1 MNPLEIILIITFII
15 TGSLANIIPKIEMET
30 KSLGIRFQHTW
41 IFLFFMFL
49 NEILAFPIYYIINKN
64 EKIENKNSNIQNKK
78 PECKFYHSIP
88 SVIFDFIG
96 AGINFLGL
104 AILPASI
111 TQMLGSSQIIFTYIL
126 SKLLTNNK
134 HNINHYIGITLTII
148 GIIFV
153 GISGN
158 NNSNYSLS
166 TILMGIFCVLIAMFF
181 LSCQII
187 YEENLTKKYNC
198 SVIKIIGFQGIFG
211 SIFSFIM
218 ILILSNISCGMGKSD
233 FLKEICSLD
242 DNGLY
247 YVENLSFAFKQLKNS
262 SLLIFLTLF
271 YFIGDLFCN
280 LTGIKIGQILSAMS
294 RSILE
299 PVKSV
304 VVWFYFLLPFNYPQ
318 LREKVSIVQLIGF
331 VILVFGNLIYHHVI
345 DIIEIVNHYHLN
357 KKKENLKKNKNE
369 NDNNNDSE
377 NSKLINDKEYNEEDK
392 LLV

>member
-64 EKIENKNSNIQNKK
+64 EKTENKNLNIENKK

-181 LSCQII
+181 LSCQVI

-247 YVENLSFAFKQLKNS
+247 
-262 SLLIFLTLF
+262 
-271 YFIGDLFCN
+271 
-280 LTGIKIGQILSAMS
+280 
-294 RSILE
+294 
-299 PVKSV
+299 
-304 VVWFYFLLPFNYPQ
+304 
-318 LREKVSIVQLIGF
+318 
-331 VILVFGNLIYHHVI
+331 
-345 DIIEIVNHYHLN
+345 
-357 KKKENLKKNKNE
+357 
-369 NDNNNDSE
+369 
-377 NSKLINDKEYNEEDK
+377 
-392 LLV
+392 